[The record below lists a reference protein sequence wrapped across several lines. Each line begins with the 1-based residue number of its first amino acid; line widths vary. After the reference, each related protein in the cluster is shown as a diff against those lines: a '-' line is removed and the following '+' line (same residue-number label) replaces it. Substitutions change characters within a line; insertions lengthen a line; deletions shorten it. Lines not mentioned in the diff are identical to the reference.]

1 MVPLNAA
8 VKHAE
13 RRPDARADAALGNAD
28 QAAAITKEELLA
40 LLE

>member
-1 MVPLNAA
+1 MT
-8 VKHAE
+8 
-13 RRPDARADAALGNAD
+13 RPCGCGRLVTWSQNNTD